1 MYLDY
6 LGSAK
11 LLGQGYMLWW
21 RKQLYALMEMD
32 EAIQETDAVFE
43 NYALKEVWLKHIKF
57 YLILLS
63 TVGTKQSPEWM
74 CIVWHGRGHIRDSS
88 ALELWKMAR
97 PSPGK
102 TQKWQSL
109 PWIRLRGMARLSP
122 GPSMNADNLCGRFN
136 CSFHLQADCS
146 LRLIPSRVSYAD

>member
-74 CIVWHGRGHIRDSS
+74 CIVWHGHNHVKDKWLSVTGVPNSPLGEAQKDDK
-88 ALELWKMAR
+88 ALLMSVRKHWLCRKETNTKYIF
-97 PSPGK
+97 
-102 TQKWQSL
+102 TL
-109 PWIRLRGMARLSP
+109 PTPQCL
-122 GPSMNADNLCGRFN
+122 
-136 CSFHLQADCS
+136 
-146 LRLIPSRVSYAD
+146 